1 MARLSARLKKLHAGT
16 EDEPAEPSTFGLIV
30 NGYFTTVG
38 GQGPMLQNFLRN
50 LSLGN
55 YSGRG
60 IIAKMPNEP
69 QYNRSRMRFL
79 PFDHCFQKEKK
90 LLTSVIISFILFT

>member
-38 GQGPMLQNFLRN
+38 GQGPVLQNFLRN

-69 QYNRSRMRFL
+69 QYNHSRMRFL
-79 PFDHCFQKEKK
+79 PFDHYFQKE
-90 LLTSVIISFILFT
+90 